1 MRTLVLRAAG
11 FGVTIC
17 AQNNIVAFGNRVL
30 LKTMRSASVADGCA
44 ITRDHFDVDE
54 SGTCLICA
62 TDLETAAP
70 SKRHGPAHVN
80 HAADRAC
87 TAKHFSTPLE

>member
-44 ITRDHFDVDE
+44 ITRDHFDVDM
-54 SGTCLICA
+54 C
-62 TDLETAAP
+62 
-70 SKRHGPAHVN
+70 N
-80 HAADRAC
+80 
-87 TAKHFSTPLE
+87 